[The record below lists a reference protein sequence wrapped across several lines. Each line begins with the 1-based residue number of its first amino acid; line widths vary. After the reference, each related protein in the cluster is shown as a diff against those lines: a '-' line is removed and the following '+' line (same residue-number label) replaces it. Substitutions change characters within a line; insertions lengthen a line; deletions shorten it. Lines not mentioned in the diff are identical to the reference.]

1 MTKDCPTSLETEEE
15 PPPKRK
21 KAELTCP
28 EWMMTMRDAMSLLL
42 CFFVLL
48 LTISTMEEAK
58 LMDVSGV
65 LQGANAPADFESYKD
80 TSRISIMPL
89 RF

>member
-28 EWMMTMRDAMSLLL
+28 EWMMTMGDAMSLLL

-48 LTISTMEEAK
+48 LTMEEAK
-58 LMDVSGV
+58 LMNVSGV

-80 TSRISIMPL
+80 TSQISIMPL